1 MPGAPRCGIGGV
13 CGPTKS
19 RAFADRR
26 MSRAAVEIVVEIE
39 LLADLRLDW
48 NASIERPDIVLA
60 LDLLG
65 FLAIDIDPP

>member
-1 MPGAPRCGIGGV
+1 
-13 CGPTKS
+13 
-19 RAFADRR
+19 